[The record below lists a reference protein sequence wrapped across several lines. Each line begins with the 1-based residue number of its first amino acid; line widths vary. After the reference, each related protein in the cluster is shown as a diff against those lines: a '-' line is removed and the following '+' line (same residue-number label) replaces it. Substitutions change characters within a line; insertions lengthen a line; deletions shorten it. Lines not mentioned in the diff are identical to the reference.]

1 MKMPPV
7 PVLVV
12 AMIGTALFGSVTSAV
27 AQPKSPPVVQSVLP
41 AANLGLS
48 KGDSRILT
56 LQGSNFIYVS
66 SVEMVL
72 EGAPTG
78 IKAAPALPSRL
89 PPGIKASLTW
99 NRTPTSLGV
108 LIEAPFAAPDGVY
121 LLRLWAGGEAFDVS
135 REILRVNVA
144 WAKAQI
150 QDCQPRKGPVG
161 SVAQLKGKYFG
172 DPAQP
177 DKTKFLIPVV
187 QANGLRGNGPM
198 EKLSM
203 SATEATVRIPDGAVY
218 GILDAETPA
227 GFSWR
232 TPAIYYDPLYVR
244 SLPPNLFKPEGT
256 LGILHFY
263 ESQFIFA
270 DGQQNSVF
278 LPSSAMRGMGFPDV
292 YPFTFP
298 AYEKTV
304 NLVVGS
310 VKYRIRLNGAN
321 RRSRTE
327 SLASTAL
334 GMAVDGTT
342 LKIDIRFESDG
353 IEFCGEYETQD
364 ILSKK
369 ITWHRFLDVNIDNL
383 SMTAVLTPYFF
394 TAQDLRL
401 QSVNVTSSFVP
412 GFVILDQTISVDN
425 TPIKDYIKGEVEA
438 SLKNYLLSDAFR
450 LSFLSVLNNMV
461 QTLYAGSPRLNFI
474 ETSRADDGGMKLT
487 GSTRP
492 VR

>member
-1 MKMPPV
+1 MNKPV
-7 PVLVV
+7 HALAVFTSVMAVL
-12 AMIGTALFGSVTSAV
+12 ASAPSAV

-41 AANLGLS
+41 AANVGLS

-72 EGAPTG
+72 EGASVPAKVTPT
-78 IKAAPALPSRL
+78 LPLRP
-89 PPGIKASLTW
+89 PPGIKASLTGS
-99 NRTPTSLGV
+99 RTPTSLGV

-121 LLRLWAGGEAFDVS
+121 LLRLWAGGEAFDFA
-135 REILRVNVA
+135 REVLRVNVA

-150 QDCQPRKGPVG
+150 LDCQPRKGPVG
-161 SVAQLKGKYFG
+161 SVVQLKGKYFG

-187 QANGLRGNGPM
+187 QPNGLIGNGPM

-203 SATEATVRIPDGAVY
+203 STTEATVRIPERAVY

-227 GFSWR
+227 GYSWR
-232 TPAIYYDPLYVR
+232 TPAIYFDPLYIR

-256 LGILHFY
+256 LGVLHFY

-270 DGQQNSVF
+270 DGAQNSVF
-278 LPSSAMRGMGFPDV
+278 LPSSAMRGMGFPEI
-292 YPFTFP
+292 YTFTFP
-298 AYEKTV
+298 PYEKTI

-310 VKYRIRLNGAN
+310 VKYRVRLNGAN
-321 RRSRTE
+321 RRSRAE

-334 GMAVDGTT
+334 GMAVDGAT
-342 LKIDIRFESDG
+342 LKIDIAFESDG
-353 IEFCGEYETQD
+353 VEFVGEYETQD

-369 ITWHRFLDVNIDNL
+369 ITWHRFLDIHIDNL
-383 SMTAVLTPYFF
+383 ALTAVLTPYFF
-394 TAQDLRL
+394 TAQELRL
-401 QSVNVTSSFVP
+401 QSVNVSSTFVP
-412 GFVILDQTISVDN
+412 GFVILDRTISVDN
-425 TPIKDYIKGEVEA
+425 TPIKDFIKSEVEA
-438 SLKNYLLSDAFR
+438 SLRNYLLSDAFR

-461 QTLYAGSPRLNFI
+461 QTLFAGCPRLNVI
-474 ETSRADDGGMKLT
+474 EISRADDGGMKLA
-487 GSTRP
+487 GSTRLA
-492 VR
+492 R